1 MELTPFFIL
10 VFGILG
16 LGPTVNP
23 EKHSLHYIYTAT
35 SQPISRQGIH
45 EFTAM
50 GVLDGNV
57 IDYFDSDAQ
66 KKVPRQKWMEKE
78 LDKSYWEKGTE
89 SRKSKQQWFKVNIN
103 ILKTRYRQNDSD
115 IHILQWMHGCDADID
130 HGEPTFLH
138 GIDKYSYDGANFL
151 AFNENQEI
159 WDARDDAARETKT
172 RWDKVQVLR
181 EYTMAYL
188 QKECVTWLTRF
199 LKYQNENEIPAKP
212 DLYVFI
218 TGAKDPTN
226 MVLKCMATGFT
237 PTNTVLQIKLGGRV
251 LTREDGLHSTDI
263 LPNGDGTFQK
273 TESVEIPKS
282 DNSDYYCELSHTP
295 SSLRVVKFW
304 DKKAP
309 DNTTTILLAVGIPV
323 VVVILIGGLLILVI
337 KKFCIGKPKD
347 TAVSISGSDKGLLK
361 DKDKDSGSQDS
372 GLSSQSSKSNEEK
385 ECEVKLCD
393 PNSCEVDC
401 EAP

>member
-1 MELTPFFIL
+1 
-10 VFGILG
+10 
-16 LGPTVNP
+16 
-23 EKHSLHYIYTAT
+23 
-35 SQPISRQGIH
+35 
-45 EFTAM
+45 
-50 GVLDGNV
+50 
-57 IDYFDSDAQ
+57 
-66 KKVPRQKWMEKE
+66 
-78 LDKSYWEKGTE
+78 
-89 SRKSKQQWFKVNIN
+89 
-103 ILKTRYRQNDSD
+103 
-115 IHILQWMHGCDADID
+115 MHGCDADID

-138 GIDKYSYDGANFL
+138 GIEKYSYDGANFL

-199 LKYQNENEIPAKP
+199 LKYQNENEVPAKP

-273 TESVEIPKS
+273 TEYVEIPKS

-347 TAVSISGSDKGLLK
+347 TAVSISGSDKVLLK
-361 DKDKDSGSQDS
+361 DKDKGKDSGSQDS

-393 PNSCEVDC
+393 PNSCEVDF
-401 EAP
+401 EEP

>member
-1 MELTPFFIL
+1 
-10 VFGILG
+10 
-16 LGPTVNP
+16 
-23 EKHSLHYIYTAT
+23 
-35 SQPISRQGIH
+35 
-45 EFTAM
+45 M

-130 HGEPTFLH
+130 HGEPRFLH

-188 QKECVTWLTRF
+188 QKECVTWLKRF
-199 LKYQNENEIPAKP
+199 LDYQNKNEIPAKP

-251 LTREDGLHSTDI
+251 LTREDGVNSTDI

-273 TESVEIPKS
+273 TDYVEIPRS

-309 DNTTTILLAVGIPV
+309 DDTTKILLAVRISLGA
-323 VVVILIGGLLILVI
+323 VILIGGLLILVI

-347 TAVSISGSDKGLLK
+347 TGVSLSGSDKGLLK
-361 DKDKDSGSQDS
+361 DKDKGKDSGSQDS
-372 GLSSQSSKSNEEK
+372 PSNEEK

-393 PNSCEVDC
+393 PNSREVDF
-401 EAP
+401 EEP

>member
-1 MELTPFFIL
+1 PDGPPL
-10 VFGILG
+10 VFSSF
-16 LGPTVNP
+16 VFYNM
-23 EKHSLHYIYTAT
+23 LH
-35 SQPISRQGIH
+35 RQGIH

-130 HGEPTFLH
+130 HGEPRFLH

-188 QKECVTWLTRF
+188 QKECVTWLKRF
-199 LKYQNENEIPAKP
+199 LDYQNKNEIPGIDSAAKP

-237 PTNTVLQIKLGGRV
+237 PTKTVLQIKLGGRV
-251 LTREDGLHSTDI
+251 LTREDGVNSTDI

-273 TESVEIPKS
+273 TESVEIPRS

-295 SSLRVVKFW
+295 SSLPKKCCCVV

-309 DNTTTILLAVGIPV
+309 DDTTKILLAVGIPV

-337 KKFCIGKPKD
+337 KKFCIGKC
-347 TAVSISGSDKGLLK
+347 
-361 DKDKDSGSQDS
+361 
-372 GLSSQSSKSNEEK
+372 SSLPAD
-385 ECEVKLCD
+385 V
-393 PNSCEVDC
+393 
-401 EAP
+401 